1 MKGGKK
7 IVTVLLIGL
16 LMAVMLVPAAA
27 AADKQVS
34 LVFNGQE
41 YQADLFVKNGV
52 SYISAA
58 SLAKI
63 PGLALEEVEE
73 EYVPLRSFFESREGS
88 VGWDNRDQKVIVSW
102 REKNGDWFANDLVVE
117 SSNLLYEKNTYKMK
131 GSATI
136 KMSIAGTGEDEIPEV
151 PEITSIMEGIFQ
163 QEPLAV
169 YIKQTMAL
177 PPELSGQD
185 MDLTE
190 EEATL
195 LGGEMSTEMLWT
207 ENKIYQ
213 KNPLVADQWIVQEL
227 AGMDI
232 MGNLTEMLQT
242 SPQQALK
249 MMSKFGVF
257 NVFGDDIEIDGQEYY
272 TISNYIDSAT
282 FKKILS
288 EFLTGFDLGGL
299 LAGLEGTT
307 GQDEAATADA
317 MTEFEQVLEQLLA
330 TIEIDYYVNS
340 FINKETLLTER
351 MEFNMEMKYELD
363 ETISPE
369 GAISF
374 EMAMSGDFELYDF
387 GEEVQMP
394 DVSDAI
400 TQQELM
406 EQMMNLMETP
416 EEKEIDGN

>member
-41 YQADLFVKNGV
+41 YQADLFVENGV

-63 PGLALEEVEE
+63 PGLAFEEVEE

-117 SSNLLYEKNTYKMK
+117 SSNLLHEKNTYKMK
-131 GSATI
+131 GNATI
-136 KMSIAGTGEDEIPEV
+136 KMSIAGPDEDEIPEV

-190 EEATL
+190 ELAL
-195 LGGEMSTEMLWT
+195 LGEEMSTEMLWT

-213 KNPLVADQWIVQEL
+213 KNPLVADQWIVQDL

-307 GQDEAATADA
+307 GQGEAATADA

>member
-1 MKGGKK
+1 M
-7 IVTVLLIGL
+7 LLIG

-73 EYVPLRSFFESREGS
+73 EYVPLRSFFESREGN